1 MFASLIT
8 KILVIEWNIPHN
20 KNAYQSTNAS
30 DLKHE
35 GIYNHMYT
43 RNKTQTMQLCNH
55 KDLYQATNKQITNK
69 LTKMKNEH
77 KGD

>member
-1 MFASLIT
+1 
-8 KILVIEWNIPHN
+8 
-20 KNAYQSTNAS
+20 
-30 DLKHE
+30 
-35 GIYNHMYT
+35 MYT